1 MSNNQFI
8 GLKMDWSGKV
18 VCDFCQSATP
28 GGPGTGVATC
38 CRNRENFLRDELAR
52 PKFKFERTTMR
63 SCGQLSMTVSGKLER
78 MCYVDREVIRH
89 GFLGLLGYLESWEQ
103 AVARTK
109 QLMLD
114 EYYEK
119 LRLERD
125 LSDA

>member
-1 MSNNQFI
+1 MNSNQFI

-18 VCDFCQSATP
+18 VCEFCKCATP
-28 GGPGTGVATC
+28 GGSGTGVAAC
-38 CRNRENFLRDELAR
+38 CREREHFLRDETAK

-63 SCGQLSMTVSGKLER
+63 SCGQLSMFVGGKLER
-78 MCYVDREVIRH
+78 MCYVDREYISA
-89 GFLGLLGYLESWEQ
+89 GFLGLRGYLESWEQ
-103 AVARTK
+103 ATARVK

-119 LRLERD
+119 VRLERD